1 MKLIYKLLLKL
12 VIYSPMTFITE
23 KTSKRVCDHMN
34 KDHIDSVHKY
44 LKYYAKIEHFKE
56 AKMEEINSN
65 SMKIKYDNKLAVI
78 NFKEEISEEEIHKT
92 LVSMIKNIM

>member
-1 MKLIYKLLLKL
+1 MK
-12 VIYSPMTFITE
+12 FITE

-44 LKYYAKIEHFKE
+44 LKFYAKIEQFKD
-56 AKMEEINSN
+56 AKMEEINST

-78 NFKEEISEEEIHKT
+78 YFKEEISEDEIHKT
-92 LVSMIKNIM
+92 LVSMIKNIEKI